1 MNEYS
6 STFDT
11 FIRIICCKKKPIYKH
26 KKNYIDES
34 KSELNK
40 LYINKTTSKKFSIVN
55 SFLSPNKKISSSLSN
70 NKIFRTYTRKNTS
83 LHVDFKN
90 IKIPKNSN
98 NNLKNRYK
106 FSMNK
111 LDQINNKNDRSLI
124 ININNNNNQNN
135 NSNNNTTRTSK
146 DRKFFHEFKDKLRCF
161 FCGGVKC
168 KHENYLLNIE
178 NKNAIIGL
186 NSNYITND
194 IIASQRPS
202 EVLIE
207 EFSLVQKFKDLNI
220 GLIVNL
226 QREGEHPYCGPNAY
240 NLTSAG
246 YSYNPTSFSGDG
258 IKVKLLGWKDM
269 EVPHSMNFMLDIVK
283 EMSSKVYDDKMRVLV
298 HCHAGYGRT
307 GVVIVCYLLYN
318 SNKNSKEVIDE
329 VRSKRKKCV
338 ETKEQIRYCQK
349 FEKFLIHCRTIFGE
363 CDSIENYLK
372 KQEDILFGE
381 ELKKIGYIPIIIEKS
396 LDKIIELKNK
406 LKINKVL
413 IYKLIQGELIDWN
426 EQLENLL
433 IELKLLINQN
443 KWEKFDLNE
452 NLMIVIE
459 LMFDWFEDCVK
470 FVINPER
477 TDKIINNEIFMEY
490 VNNNG
495 NKTNRHSKCDIIVLL
510 KKEFH
515 LFEYQII
522 FKFAE
527 FLVKLSK
534 DEENNKN
541 YFENTVIN
549 NSNNNNSNFNVC
561 NSEKKNNKINDELNS
576 FNQMIYR
583 ISLELLGFSYNETY
597 NDNKYQTIILPLVNG
612 LCNIIKIIYEILS
625 KNIYSYEELEI
636 ISPKK
641 NNYTSITKKNLN
653 ISNFSETNIN
663 NNNTSY
669 INCMTGN
676 SNTNINK
683 EKKLFQLYKM
693 LQEHFSDKK
702 SNFNTNLD
710 ENGGDKINRYIQNI
724 NLDVNSYFNSIED
737 NNASSINIINYN
749 NNNNKDNNNI
759 NNENNNNKND
769 LNKNNNIIINNNYIT
784 NSNASNNIISTTNK
798 LINNNNNNNIL
809 NENDLKLNKNL
820 LKKINKQ
827 TTNNNFN
834 YEDNQNNINFISSK
848 SSSNKSTNKII
859 SDENKNNNDNNNFNN
874 NNNNFYI
881 NSKFNKR
888 KKRLNN
894 MTVMYKNTNQMFINN
909 FLNDNNKNE
918 NKNNRKKYLKRKSII
933 DEIKEFEDKNINKKN
948 SIKKMRNQGLK
959 VNKIK
964 DNSDKELIHLM
975 LKMNDNENMKNLFNK
990 S

>member
-1 MNEYS
+1 MNHYS

-11 FIRIICCKKKPIYKH
+11 FIRIICCKKKPNYK
-26 KKNYIDES
+26 KKSHYYDES

-40 LYINKTTSKKFSIVN
+40 LYINKTASKKYSIIN
-55 SFLSPNKKISSSLSN
+55 SILSPNKKISSSLSN
-70 NKIFRTYTRKNTS
+70 NKIFRTYTRKNTTI
-83 LHVDFKN
+83 HVDFKN
-90 IKIPKNSN
+90 LKKSHNKNSN
-98 NNLKNRYK
+98 NNIKNRYK
-106 FSMNK
+106 FSSNK
-111 LDQINNKNDRSLI
+111 IEN
-124 ININNNNNQNN
+124 NINNNSNNNNFNN
-135 NSNNNTTRTSK
+135 NSNNNTNRTTN

-168 KHENYLLNIE
+168 KHENYLYNIE

-207 EFSLVQKFKDLNI
+207 EFSLVQKFKELNI

-240 NLTSAG
+240 NLTSSG

-283 EMSSKVYDDKMRVLV
+283 EMSSKVYDEKMRVLV

-318 SNKNSKEVIDE
+318 SNKNSKEVMDE

-363 CDSIENYLK
+363 CDTIENYLK

-381 ELKKIGYIPIIIEKS
+381 ELEKIGYIPIIIEKS

-433 IELKLLINQN
+433 VELKLLINQN

-452 NLMIVIE
+452 NLIIVIE

-477 TDKIINNEIFMEY
+477 TDKIITNDIFIEY
-490 VNNNG
+490 LNNNG
-495 NKTNRHSKCDIIVLL
+495 NKTNRYSKSDIIALL

-515 LFEYQII
+515 LFENQII
-522 FKFAE
+522 FKIAE
-527 FLVKLSK
+527 FLVKLSQN
-534 DEENNKN
+534 EENNKN
-541 YFENTVIN
+541 FFENN
-549 NSNNNNSNFNVC
+549 NIINNNNDTNFNIIKD
-561 NSEKKNNKINDELNS
+561 EKNT

-583 ISLELLGFSYNETY
+583 ISLELLGFSYNEIY

-612 LCNIIKIIYEILS
+612 LSSIIKIVYEILS
-625 KNIYSYEELEI
+625 KKIYTLEELEL

-641 NNYTSITKKNLN
+641 KNFSSLTKKNLRD
-653 ISNFSETNIN
+653 IDFSNFSDYN
-663 NNNTSY
+663 NSY
-669 INCMTGN
+669 INSVTGN
-676 SNTNINK
+676 SIINNNK
-683 EKKLFQLYKM
+683 EKKLFQLYTV
-693 LQEHFSDKK
+693 LQEHFKDKK
-702 SNFNTNLD
+702 NINVGD
-710 ENGGDKINRYIQNI
+710 DNGLEKLNKNIQNI
-724 NLDVNSYFNSIED
+724 NLDGIQSFLNSIED
-737 NNASSINIINYN
+737 NTSSLNNANSNKCIKKFNNYIKDNEIN
-749 NNNNKDNNNI
+749 NNNN
-759 NNENNNNKND
+759 E
-769 LNKNNNIIINNNYIT
+769 LNKPSNFIINNNFISHT
-784 NSNASNNIISTTNK
+784 NASNNIISTTNK
-798 LINNNNNNNIL
+798 FINNNNNNII
-809 NENDLKLNKNL
+809 NENDLKINKNL
-820 LKKINKQ
+820 LKKINKE
-827 TTNNNFN
+827 TKNNNIEN
-834 YEDNQNNINFISSK
+834 EQNNLNLIS
-848 SSSNKSTNKII
+848 SSSNKSNNKFIAN
-859 SDENKNNNDNNNFNN
+859 ENNDIKNINNVNDININNINN
-874 NNNNFYI
+874 NNNI
-881 NSKFNKR
+881 NIKLNKR

-894 MTVMYKNTNQMFINN
+894 MTVIYKNNNPQFN
-909 FLNDNNKNE
+909 FLNDIK
-918 NKNNRKKYLKRKSII
+918 KNNSIKKKYQKKKSII
-933 DEIKEFEDKNINKKN
+933 DEIKEFESNNINRKL
-948 SIKKMRNQGLK
+948 SIKKMRNQGLNK
-959 VNKIK
+959 NKIK

-975 LKMNDNENMKNLFNK
+975 IKMNDNENMKNLFKN

>member
-11 FIRIICCKKKPIYKH
+11 FIRIICCKKKPNYKH
-26 KKNYIDES
+26 KQNYIDES

-40 LYINKTTSKKFSIVN
+40 LYINKTASKKFSIAN
-55 SFLSPNKKISSSLSN
+55 SIISPNSKKISSSLSN
-70 NKIFRTYTRKNTS
+70 NKIFRTYTKKNTS
-83 LHVDFKN
+83 HLHVDFKN
-90 IKIPKNSN
+90 IKKPIRNSN

-111 LDQINNKNDRSLI
+111 LDQINNINDRSLI
-124 ININNNNNQNN
+124 INNNNNNIQN
-135 NSNNNTTRTSK
+135 NSNNNTNRTSK

-307 GVVIVCYLLYN
+307 GVVIVCFLLYN

-381 ELKKIGYIPIIIEKS
+381 ELQKVGYIPIIIEKS
-396 LDKIIELKNK
+396 LNKIIELKNK

-426 EQLENLL
+426 DQLENLL
-433 IELKLLINQN
+433 VELKMLINQN

-477 TDKIINNEIFMEY
+477 TDKII
-490 VNNNG
+490 
-495 NKTNRHSKCDIIVLL
+495 K
-510 KKEFH
+510 
-515 LFEYQII
+515 
-522 FKFAE
+522 
-527 FLVKLSK
+527 
-534 DEENNKN
+534 
-541 YFENTVIN
+541 
-549 NSNNNNSNFNVC
+549 
-561 NSEKKNNKINDELNS
+561 
-576 FNQMIYR
+576 
-583 ISLELLGFSYNETY
+583 
-597 NDNKYQTIILPLVNG
+597 
-612 LCNIIKIIYEILS
+612 
-625 KNIYSYEELEI
+625 
-636 ISPKK
+636 
-641 NNYTSITKKNLN
+641 
-653 ISNFSETNIN
+653 
-663 NNNTSY
+663 
-669 INCMTGN
+669 
-676 SNTNINK
+676 
-683 EKKLFQLYKM
+683 
-693 LQEHFSDKK
+693 
-702 SNFNTNLD
+702 
-710 ENGGDKINRYIQNI
+710 
-724 NLDVNSYFNSIED
+724 
-737 NNASSINIINYN
+737 
-749 NNNNKDNNNI
+749 
-759 NNENNNNKND
+759 
-769 LNKNNNIIINNNYIT
+769 
-784 NSNASNNIISTTNK
+784 
-798 LINNNNNNNIL
+798 
-809 NENDLKLNKNL
+809 
-820 LKKINKQ
+820 
-827 TTNNNFN
+827 
-834 YEDNQNNINFISSK
+834 
-848 SSSNKSTNKII
+848 
-859 SDENKNNNDNNNFNN
+859 
-874 NNNNFYI
+874 
-881 NSKFNKR
+881 
-888 KKRLNN
+888 
-894 MTVMYKNTNQMFINN
+894 
-909 FLNDNNKNE
+909 
-918 NKNNRKKYLKRKSII
+918 
-933 DEIKEFEDKNINKKN
+933 
-948 SIKKMRNQGLK
+948 
-959 VNKIK
+959 
-964 DNSDKELIHLM
+964 
-975 LKMNDNENMKNLFNK
+975 
-990 S
+990 